1 MKKSSPDP
9 LKKLYIRENIGSPLQ
24 LPLTLLRE
32 RMRAV
37 PKVLPQEA
45 GPPPHL
51 LHNIRKSLAICAC
64 RSCWLMASDAEKA
77 NMSFSSAR
85 FAERHGKGDPRG
97 NVLARFLGYF
107 FDVRQRSNTTA
118 QRAALWRAR
127 PATEK
132 ISLSIQGVP
141 P

>member
-1 MKKSSPDP
+1 LEPRSAPLWALRSRSAQHDAKICDFNARVRE
-9 LKKLYIRENIGSPLQ
+9 LKKLAHIAEQ
-24 LPLTLLRE
+24 KLLLSTSAAR
-32 RMRAV
+32 V
-37 PKVLPQEA
+37 VK
-45 GPPPHL
+45 
-51 LHNIRKSLAICAC
+51 
-64 RSCWLMASDAEKA
+64 MASDALQIFI
-77 NMSFSSAR
+77 SFSS
-85 FAERHGKGDPRG
+85 FALQSGNAKGDPRG

-118 QRAALWRAR
+118 QRAALWRAH